1 MKKYGLQLRAPAQQ
15 NKPLPSLFRDD
26 DDDDVEKEIARQ
38 ASKQKSLRDVEA
50 QHKKAL
56 EEDPTVFDYDGIYDE
71 MKEKTARPIMQD
83 RQKREV
89 KYVHSLMKTAKARE
103 KVQDIVYE
111 RKLLRER
118 SKEDHLY
125 ADKDK
130 FVTSSYKKK
139 LAEQAKW
146 LEEER
151 LREILEQKDD
161 VTKKDITDF
170 YFNLS
175 KNVAFGARTTQ
186 PDRLPLVAA
195 VQKEAKDET
204 EKPFP
209 SQRDESAGGRLLPD
223 VSSAS
228 KAIKTEHDSVSGTVP
243 YPHHKRSDDVLVAAK
258 ERYMARKRAK
268 EQ

>member
-38 ASKQKSLRDVEA
+38 ASKQKSLRD
-50 QHKKAL
+50 
-56 EEDPTVFDYDGIYDE
+56 
-71 MKEKTARPIMQD
+71 
-83 RQKREV
+83 V

-186 PDRLPLVAA
+186 PDRLPLGKPQEMDAGGNEVLHSGDETIFLPAVAA